1 MRFTALLKLSAS
13 TSSFLKLPSSV
24 IFILKSTVPG
34 DITKKFYIF
43 AVMVTL
49 LFILFCIAGLVLIVA
64 LVPYIIGILLGIGK
78 AIWIIVTGRDKDPE
92 FVEERKAFEAKR
104 AAKKEARKKRR
115 KNFWRVSP
123 SFMEYF
129 H

>member
-1 MRFTALLKLSAS
+1 
-13 TSSFLKLPSSV
+13 
-24 IFILKSTVPG
+24 
-34 DITKKFYIF
+34 
-43 AVMVTL
+43 MVKL
-49 LFILFCIAGLVLIVA
+49 LFILFCIAGLVLIVF
-64 LVPYIIGILLGIGK
+64 LVPYIIGIFLGIGK

-92 FVEERKAFEAKR
+92 FVEEQKAFETKR